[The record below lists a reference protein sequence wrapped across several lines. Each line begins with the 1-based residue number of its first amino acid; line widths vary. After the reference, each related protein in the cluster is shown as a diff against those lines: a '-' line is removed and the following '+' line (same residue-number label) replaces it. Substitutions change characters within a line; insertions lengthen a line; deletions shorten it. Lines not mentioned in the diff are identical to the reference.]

1 MRKLMLQSK
10 VTGVLVS
17 SKSQAALPSYLTS
30 RFPFC
35 QAKTRWIV
43 KISQPKMKR
52 AKIDSQTAEEQST
65 YTLVVAEVF
74 WKLLFFFSFLLYHLV
89 TSFHEPSHR
98 IFKVWSHREE
108 RDIVTDNNSF
118 NFMKEIKYWAVATK
132 MRENCTLWLKLAEQ
146 KLSALIR
153 KFQLTVKWLSF
164 HSP

>member
-17 SKSQAALPSYLTS
+17 SKSQAALPSCLTS

-35 QAKTRWIV
+35 QAKTPWIV

-74 WKLLFFFSFLLYHLV
+74 WKLLFFFFFFPSFTTL
-89 TSFHEPSHR
+89 SH
-98 IFKVWSHREE
+98 H
-108 RDIVTDNNSF
+108 
-118 NFMKEIKYWAVATK
+118 FMNQVIEFLKYDLIEKKEI
-132 MRENCTLWLKLAEQ
+132 
-146 KLSALIR
+146 
-153 KFQLTVKWLSF
+153 
-164 HSP
+164 